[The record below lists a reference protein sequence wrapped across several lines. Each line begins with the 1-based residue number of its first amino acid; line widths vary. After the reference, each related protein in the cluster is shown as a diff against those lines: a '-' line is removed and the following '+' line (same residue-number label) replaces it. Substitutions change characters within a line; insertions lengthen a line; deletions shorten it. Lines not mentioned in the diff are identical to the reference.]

1 MSSTTDIFSKFP
13 QQIPVHSNQTSYVLK
28 PGYYAAHGKQA
39 SAEPEPIQLLNE
51 GAIAIYEGQPDSA
64 FASVPERLS
73 PIYTLAQGGSLAVP
87 TGLVLLRLSEH
98 IPIADRRDAVEAAG
112 YEVAETLSY
121 APNAAWLRAR
131 SGKIADA
138 LIGTKALEKI
148 PGAEN
153 VEPQMLMAA
162 GRR

>member
-1 MSSTTDIFSKFP
+1 MSSNTDISSKFP
-13 QQIPVHSNQTSYVLK
+13 RQIPVNSNQTSYALK
-28 PGYYAAHGKQA
+28 PGYYAVHGAQRP
-39 SAEPEPIQLLNE
+39 PEPQPVQLLNE
-51 GAIAIYEGQPDSA
+51 GAIAIYEGEPDA
-64 FASVPERLS
+64 KLASTMS
-73 PIYTLAQGGSLAVP
+73 PVYTLAQGGSLAVP
-87 TGLVLLRLSEH
+87 TGLVLLRLGEH

-138 LIGTKALEKI
+138 LKGTKELEKI
-148 PGAEN
+148 PGVEN